1 MYPVYSVR
9 HVPGCTARL
18 VLTPS
23 EVPVLG
29 ATMMRLRNRVVSD
42 RIFEGGV
49 SSPSAP
55 PKELAKEFY
64 EIGARPGHY
73 HGFCACLRM
82 SGCGPR
88 LARSTRTSRCPCC
101 GLWRTGLG
109 TKPGTGANA
118 LAHSGGC
125 DRDRAQRRSLPVTR
139 SSAGIAGSDRRLCPQ
154 SSATSFG

>member
-1 MYPVYSVR
+1 MKAISINPYDYWPTEGIRKSSL
-9 HVPGCTARL
+9 TARL

-49 SSPSAP
+49 SSPSPP
-55 PKELAKEFY
+55 PKELAKELY

-73 HGFCACLRM
+73 YGFCACLRM

-88 LARSTRTSRCPCC
+88 LA
-101 GLWRTGLG
+101 
-109 TKPGTGANA
+109 
-118 LAHSGGC
+118 
-125 DRDRAQRRSLPVTR
+125 
-139 SSAGIAGSDRRLCPQ
+139 
-154 SSATSFG
+154 